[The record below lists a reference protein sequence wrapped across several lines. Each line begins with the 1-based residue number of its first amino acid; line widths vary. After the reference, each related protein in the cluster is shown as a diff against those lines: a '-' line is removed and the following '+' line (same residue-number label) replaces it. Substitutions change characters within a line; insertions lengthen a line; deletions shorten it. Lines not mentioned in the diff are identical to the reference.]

1 MLTKE
6 EYMNAEIKNTVPN
19 EMLYGFAGAT
29 LVLAAILVLSLKL
42 MEQTIRTGT
51 AVILGIGVAVCG
63 YLTYWAY
70 RKRKGEQKRNNSKGK
85 RGICFGTN

>member
-1 MLTKE
+1 
-6 EYMNAEIKNTVPN
+6 MNIAP
-19 EMLYGFAGAT
+19 
-29 LVLAAILVLSLKL
+29 VLSINL

-51 AVILGIGVAVCG
+51 AVILGIGSAVCG

-70 RKRKGEQKRNNSKGK
+70 RKWRGDQKKNKTKEK

>member
-1 MLTKE
+1 
-6 EYMNAEIKNTVPN
+6 MNTEIKNKVPN

-29 LVLAAILVLSLKL
+29 LVLAAATVLSISL
-42 MEQTIRTGT
+42 MEQALRTGT

-70 RKRKGEQKRNNSKGK
+70 KKRKGDRKKNKSKGK
-85 RGICFGTN
+85 KGVCFGTN